1 MKRITPFLWFD
12 GKAGEAMKFYMSIF
26 KDSKIVEVM
35 RKDKQLG
42 ATIFR
47 LNGQEFIA
55 LNGGPQFKFT
65 PAVSFFVSCKTQR
78 EVDNLWEK
86 LVEISDFP
94 ICSLDGSRA
103 IRHGNSADE
112 TRQRSGGIAS
122 PRHRLCQ
129 RETRARSN

>member
-1 MKRITPFLWFD
+1 
-12 GKAGEAMKFYMSIF
+12 MKFYMSIF

-65 PAVSFFVSCKTQR
+65 PAVSFFVNCKTQR

-86 LVEISDFP
+86 LSKG
-94 ICSLDGSRA
+94 GSKGECGWLTDQYGLSWQIVPTALGDLMWGKGDAGQKERVWNALMQMTKIDIKALKRA
-103 IRHGNSADE
+103 AD
-112 TRQRSGGIAS
+112 QK
-122 PRHRLCQ
+122 
-129 RETRARSN
+129 

>member
-1 MKRITPFLWFD
+1 
-12 GKAGEAMKFYMSIF
+12 
-26 KDSKIVEVM
+26 M

-65 PAVSFFVSCKTQR
+65 PAVSFFVNCKTQR

-86 LVEISDFP
+86 LSKG
-94 ICSLDGSRA
+94 GSKGECGWLTDQYGLSWQIVPTALGDLMWGKGDAGQKERVWNALMQMTKIDIKALKRA
-103 IRHGNSADE
+103 AD
-112 TRQRSGGIAS
+112 QK
-122 PRHRLCQ
+122 
-129 RETRARSN
+129 